1 VAVASAGPYASLYC
15 ASDRQPC
22 QHLSQTCELSY
33 YLLGKIL
40 PEIFLGI
47 FFTASND
54 ETLTDPDG
62 SKQLS
67 ELADER

>member
-1 VAVASAGPYASLYC
+1 MQVCSALQTDNHASTSG
-15 ASDRQPC
+15 
-22 QHLSQTCELSY
+22 QTCQLSY

-40 PEIFLGI
+40 PEIFPGI